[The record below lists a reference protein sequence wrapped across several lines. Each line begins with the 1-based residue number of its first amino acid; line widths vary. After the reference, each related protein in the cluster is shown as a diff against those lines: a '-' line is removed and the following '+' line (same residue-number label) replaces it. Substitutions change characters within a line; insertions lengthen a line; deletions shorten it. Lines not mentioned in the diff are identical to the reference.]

1 MIVYLCDRFFCGETL
16 YMERYNEVKTSDI
29 DPLPKKNQKPR
40 PKKETVGKPKM
51 SKIFEVKESKDNKN
65 NKKKCKCKKKGK

>member
-1 MIVYLCDRFFCGETL
+1 
-16 YMERYNEVKTSDI
+16 MERYNEVKTSDI

-40 PKKETVGKPKM
+40 PKKETVGKLKM

-65 NKKKCKCKKKGK
+65 KKKKCKCKKKKLA